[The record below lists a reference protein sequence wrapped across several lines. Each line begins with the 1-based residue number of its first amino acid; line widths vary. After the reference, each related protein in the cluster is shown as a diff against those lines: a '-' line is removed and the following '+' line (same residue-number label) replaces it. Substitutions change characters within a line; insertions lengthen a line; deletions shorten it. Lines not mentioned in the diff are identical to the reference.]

1 MSGAFVR
8 EDEERNARLEA
19 QTLEEQRAALLSML
33 LRERERIET
42 DPKLSQLPASKKQ
55 KFLARIEKEIAKLQ
69 EQTDSPSQTGIS

>member
-1 MSGAFVR
+1 VSGAFVR